1 MVGMRELIGKG
12 FDRCPLSGG
21 NRSRHYQVGS
31 EGTLSEGIGKIPYRG
46 GKEILSG
53 CGLSTFT
60 MMK

>member
-31 EGTLSEGIGKIPYRG
+31 EGTLSEGIGKIP
-46 GKEILSG
+46 
-53 CGLSTFT
+53 
-60 MMK
+60 